1 LNATIVR
8 RGGEADS
15 ALVHYAD
22 VRTRHGCQD
31 LAISFLDERL
41 AKALSN
47 RLRVQI
53 LQRLTDHGTAS
64 PSELADALAE
74 PLGNISYHVRVLR
87 ELDCLELVRTEPRRG
102 ALEHFYRA
110 TVSPWLS
117 DEQWAR
123 LPATFRQKTLARTLA
138 VILEAAAQASQQG
151 GLDGPGT
158 HVSRVALAVDEAG
171 RAEIATLL
179 DETREA
185 ALRINAASAARQ
197 AEQGLRASPP
207 VATELALIHL
217 RRATA
222 E

>member
-1 LNATIVR
+1 LLQY
-8 RGGEADS
+8 S
-15 ALVHYAD
+15 D

-31 LAISFLDERL
+31 VAISFLDERL

-53 LQRLTDHGTAS
+53 LQRLTEHGAAS
-64 PSELADALAE
+64 PRALADALAE
-74 PLGNISYHVRVLR
+74 PLGNVSYHVRVLR

-123 LPATFRQKTLARTLA
+123 LPATFRHKTVARTLTEIA
-138 VILEAAAQASQQG
+138 EATAEASERG
-151 GLDGPGT
+151 GFDRPEA
-158 HVSRVALAVDEAG
+158 HVSRVVLAIDEAG
-171 RAEIATLL
+171 RAEIAALL
-179 DETREA
+179 AETREA

-197 AEQGLRASPP
+197 AEQGAAAPPP

-217 RRATA
+217 RQTKST
-222 E
+222 